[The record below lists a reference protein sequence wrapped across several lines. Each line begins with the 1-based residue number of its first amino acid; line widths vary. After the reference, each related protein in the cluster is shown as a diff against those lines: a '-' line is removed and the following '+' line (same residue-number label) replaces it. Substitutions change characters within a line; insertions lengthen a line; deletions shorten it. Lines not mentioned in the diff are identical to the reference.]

1 MSLFSLWTIINQ
13 GIRKDEFEKIKV
25 LKIVIVLGSQTVIK
39 KLIWKKL
46 FKLLRL
52 VLWLL
57 RSIQLN
63 LVRMVGGV

>member
-1 MSLFSLWTIINQ
+1 VSLFSLWTIINQ